1 MDEKKI
7 TRQALREMEAGDT
20 MTVTLSDY
28 ASVESGKNVAYA
40 FGKIE
45 RCKFSTKVEKVDEGW
60 NLTITKEALQ

>member
-45 RCKFSTKVEKVDEGW
+45 CCKFSTKVEKVDEGW

>member
-7 TRQALREMEAGDT
+7 TRQKLREMEAGDT

-40 FGKIE
+40 FGKVE
-45 RCKFSTKVEKVDEGW
+45 GYKYTTRVEKVEEGW
-60 NLTITKEALQ
+60 NLTVKKENLN